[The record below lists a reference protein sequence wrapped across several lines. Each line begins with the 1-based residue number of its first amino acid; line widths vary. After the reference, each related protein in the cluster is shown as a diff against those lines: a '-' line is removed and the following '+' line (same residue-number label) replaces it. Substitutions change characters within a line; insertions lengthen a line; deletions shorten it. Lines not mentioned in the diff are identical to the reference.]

1 MTEYK
6 ITRSIRTE
14 EIIYIDAIDEEDAE
28 QKAESALPKEWENI
42 TDERSPSYVMEV
54 EEAWRPYAIN
64 ASHQT

>member
-54 EEAWRPYAIN
+54 EEA
-64 ASHQT
+64 